1 MNGNH
6 PSMPIVT
13 LPVAKHWLPIKP
25 VEHFA
30 WIACAVGALC
40 LLLSPW
46 YVWLT
51 SWPTDLTIPATRWI
65 GIGLT
70 TAFEVLKPS
79 ARAFSALLNFPMR
92 GINWLLVNTPYTL
105 IIGFLTALAWYL
117 GRLKMALLVFL
128 GLLFILASGYW
139 VASMN
144 TLALVC
150 LSVPLA
156 LLLGSIIGLLANEF
170 HAIKRVVNTL
180 LDVMQTVP
188 TFAYLTPLL
197 LLFGFGPVVGLIA
210 SIIYAAPPM
219 ARNMMLGLSRI
230 EPEIRQAAI
239 MNGATRLQQLFLV
252 EIPTASRQIMIGV
265 NQSIMAAL
273 SMVIIAAVIGGF
285 NDIGWEVLLTMRRA
299 AFGQSLIAGLVIVIF
314 AVLAD
319 RLSGAFVLEGERSSW
334 HIPTALLAIAVVL
347 AIFQKNLLPSAN
359 ELVAFKGLSE
369 TTDSLLSAFIASNGS
384 TLDSIKNFAMFY
396 ILLPLRIG
404 LESAVLPFIWG
415 FQWQAFYSQL
425 LYLGFVL
432 IALMLAFYKRIT
444 LGLCLLM
451 LVGVLLNGIS
461 NLPWPFLLVIIGGL
475 GWLSAGKKSALFSV
489 LLFLVIPLMGLW
501 QEALLSLYL
510 CSIAVLIC
518 VLLGGL
524 IGLFSSLHT
533 GIWSA
538 VRPFC
543 DFLQTIPQ
551 FVFLIPVLMFFQ
563 IGEFSAFLAICA
575 YAIVPMIRYSYHGL
589 SHTPA
594 DLIESAIA
602 SGANS
607 WQIMCEVRIPW
618 AIPTLLLG
626 LNQTILYAFSM
637 LVIAALVGTT
647 DLGQQ
652 IYLALGQGDVG
663 LGVAAGAS
671 MAIMALIADRLVQG
685 FANKKRLALGLS

>member
-1 MNGNH
+1 MN
-6 PSMPIVT
+6 SMDLSVNSALAAID
-13 LPVAKHWLPIKP
+13 KNNKRIKP
-25 VEHFA
+25 ATVVA
-30 WIACAVGALC
+30 LMACSIGALC
-40 LLLSPW
+40 LLLSSW
-46 YVWLT
+46 QTWL
-51 SWPTDLTIPATRWI
+51 SDWPAQLTVSATQWI
-65 GIGLT
+65 GSGLT
-70 TAFEVLKPS
+70 ALFELLKPT

-92 GINWLLVNTPYTL
+92 GINWLLVNTPYSL
-105 IIGFLTALAWYL
+105 IIGLLTALAWYV
-117 GRLKMALLVFL
+117 GRLKMALLVL
-128 GLLFILASGYW
+128 TGLTFILLSGYW
-139 VASMN
+139 IASMN

-156 LLLGSIIGLLANEF
+156 LLVGSVIGLLANEF
-170 HAIKRVVNTL
+170 NLIKRLVNGL

-230 EPEIRQAAI
+230 DAEIKQAAI

-252 EIPTASRQIMIGV
+252 EIPSASKQIMVGV
-265 NQSIMAAL
+265 NQTIMAAL

-314 AVLAD
+314 AILAD
-319 RLSGAFVLEGERSSW
+319 RLSGAFVLEIKRSSW
-334 HIPTALLAIAVVL
+334 HMPLGIMVCALLL
-347 AIFQKNLLPSAN
+347 AFFQKNLLPAAQ
-359 ELVAFKGLSE
+359 ELAVFKPLAE
-369 TTDSLLSAFIASNGS
+369 TIDSLLSAFIASNG
-384 TLDSIKNFAMFY
+384 TILDSIKNSAMFY

-404 LESAVLPFIWG
+404 LESAVLPFTWG
-415 FQWQAFYSQL
+415 FQWQALYSQL
-425 LYLGFVL
+425 LYAGFIM
-432 IALMLAFYKRIT
+432 IALILTFYKRIT

-451 LVGVLLNGIS
+451 LLGVSLTGIS
-461 NLPWPFLLVIIGGL
+461 NLPWPFILVVMGGL
-475 GWLSAGKKSALFSV
+475 GWLAGGKKLCLFTV

-510 CSIAVLIC
+510 CSVAVLVC
-518 VLLGGL
+518 VGLGGL
-524 IGLFSSLHT
+524 IGLLSSIHES
-533 GIWSA
+533 IWYV
-538 VRPFC
+538 VRPVC

-589 SHTPA
+589 SQTPA

-602 SGANS
+602 SGANG
-607 WQIMCEVRIPW
+607 WQIMREVRIPW

-663 LGVAAGAS
+663 LGVAAGAA
-671 MAIMALIADRLVQG
+671 MAIMALLADRLVQG
-685 FANKKRLALGLS
+685 FSNKKRLVLGLS